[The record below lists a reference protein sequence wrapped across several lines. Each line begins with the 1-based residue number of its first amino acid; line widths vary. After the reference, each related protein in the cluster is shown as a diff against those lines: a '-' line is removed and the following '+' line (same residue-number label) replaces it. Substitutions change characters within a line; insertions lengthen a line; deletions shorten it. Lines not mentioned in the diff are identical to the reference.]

1 MAASVAERPRPYT
14 AGKPQPLPLPM
25 PANALPPATR
35 IAFIGGG
42 NMASAIIGGLIQQ
55 GLPVSQIE
63 VVEPFEPARAALL
76 QGFGISAQPTPTAA
90 LARAGLVVWAV
101 KPQTF
106 KDAAQQAA
114 PHTQGALHLSV
125 AAGIRSG
132 SIAQWL
138 SSERIVRAMP
148 NTPALIGQGM
158 TGLYARPAVT
168 APERALVEQVV
179 ATTGAYLWLEQE
191 SLLDAVTA
199 LSGSGPAYVFYFLE
213 AMQQAGVELGLT
225 PEQARALA
233 VGTFAGGAHLAAQS
247 AEPLAT
253 LRERVTSKG
262 GTTHAALTALEQAG
276 VKAAFVKAMHA
287 ACVRAAELGDEF
299 GRTPPH

>member
-1 MAASVAERPRPYT
+1 MPSFNPYLVFDGTTAQAMPFYQRVLGGKLDVMTFAQMPGAEQQ
-14 AGKPQPLPLPM
+14 KM
-25 PANALPPATR
+25 PA
-35 IAFIGGG
+35 
-42 NMASAIIGGLIQQ
+42 
-55 GLPVSQIE
+55 
-63 VVEPFEPARAALL
+63 
-76 QGFGISAQPTPTAA
+76 TAA
-90 LARAGLVVWAV
+90 
-101 KPQTF
+101 
-106 KDAAQQAA
+106 D
-114 PHTQGALHLSV
+114 
-125 AAGIRSG
+125 
-132 SIAQWL
+132 
-138 SSERIVRAMP
+138 
-148 NTPALIGQGM
+148 
-158 TGLYARPAVT
+158 
-168 APERALVEQVV
+168 RALAEAVIR
-179 ATTGAYLWLEQE
+179 TTGDALWVEREDQ
-191 SLLDAVTA
+191 LDAVTA